1 MYRFVNLLIKF
12 IKEKYLVSMKRAIL
26 LSAVMSTMIVAYG
39 QSPSEL
45 HQPSAKQLIQKG
57 QLDAVDGFRFD
68 QAPNAEATTPVSHG
82 KYRSEV
88 YDFVRVGNT
97 YYDLQSNAS
106 IGRRAI
112 LHGDGTI
119 TVAWT
124 YSGTSSTTWPDRG
137 SAVNHFNG
145 AAWGTEPSLRT
156 ENVRTGWPSI
166 GELPDGS
173 IYTIAHDPA
182 AGGLQMARTSAK
194 GGTTWSNDAGKI
206 LTHPDGNM
214 IWNRTANLGN
224 KMFSLVN
231 FAAQTDDPDVTIKGI
246 TNPTLYAMSN
256 DAGKT
261 WTSLDLLP
269 GYDSSRYLDGGGD
282 TYAIDARDSIVAIV
296 IAGRYKDV
304 TLFKSTDSGTT
315 WKTSIIDSFAFP
327 RFVWGSYLVDPNNPV
342 VCNDGSVDVL
352 IDNNGD
358 VHVAGG
364 RVSYSD
370 DDTTDDLARSGSY
383 FNLYHWSENQP
394 TWKICGTPIDM
405 DGQPSSTGS
414 PYDITAE
421 TTNSMGTDGNP
432 SNGLAYAARYGG
444 TSIST
449 HSSLS
454 VDKNNNIYVTWDA
467 PVEFTFNDYLA
478 NYRDVHISYSTDGG
492 ASWATT
498 QNATQIRS
506 QEAVFAC
513 LTKRTDDFVH
523 FIFQMDAHPGTN
535 LQNSGTGN
543 LHPNVENTIYYA
555 AIPVQ
560 DLMDSVLGQN
570 TLEITPVSKESKV
583 FVVSQNQ
590 PNPFSDNTNVVVY
603 LRAGSDLTCTV
614 ADATG
619 KIVSTQ
625 SMGYRGAGNH
635 DITIN
640 GSELTS
646 GVYFYTLKTKDSE
659 VTKKMQVLK

>member
-1 MYRFVNLLIKF
+1 
-12 IKEKYLVSMKRAIL
+12 MKRAIL
-26 LSAVMSTMIVAYG
+26 LTAVMSTMMVTYG
-39 QSPSEL
+39 QTNADL
-45 HQPSAKQLIQKG
+45 HQPSANQLIQKG
-57 QLDAVDGFRFD
+57 QLDAVD
-68 QAPNAEATTPVSHG
+68 APNFVTAPAEATTTTTSHG
-82 KYRSEV
+82 KYRSQV

-97 YYDLQSNAS
+97 YYDLQTNAS

-112 LHGDGTI
+112 LHADGTI

-124 YSGTSSTTWPDRG
+124 YSGSSSTTWPDRG
-137 SAVNHFNG
+137 SAVNYHDGTNWG
-145 AAWGTEPSLRT
+145 AEPTVSTEDGT
-156 ENVRTGWPSI
+156 RTGWPSI
-166 GELPDGS
+166 GMLSDGS
-173 IYTIAHDPA
+173 IYTVAHDPA
-182 AGGLQMARTSAK
+182 DGGMIMTQNTGKGKTDWTITKTVAGT
-194 GGTTWSNDAGKI
+194 KI
-206 LTHPDGNM
+206 GEHPAGNM
-214 IWNRTANLGN
+214 IWNRTANLGD
-224 KMFSLVN
+224 KMFVLAN
-231 FAAQTDDPDVTIKGI
+231 FAGQADDDDVYVGGI
-246 TNPTLYAMSN
+246 ENPTLFTQSN

-261 WTSLDLLP
+261 WSTLGLLP

-282 TYAIDARDSIVAIV
+282 SYAIDTRDSVVAIV

-304 TLFKSTDSGTT
+304 TLFKSTDSGST
-315 WKTSIIDSFAFP
+315 WTTSIIDSFPFP
-327 RFVWGSYLVDPNNPV
+327 RFVFGDYLVDPANPV
-342 VCNDGSVDVL
+342 TSNDGSVDVL

-370 DDTTDDLARSGSY
+370 DDTTDDLARSGS
-383 FNLYHWSENQP
+383 FFGLYHWSENQP
-394 TWKICGTPIDM
+394 TWKVCGLPIDM
-405 DGQPSSTGS
+405 DGQPNANGAA
-414 PYDITAE
+414 YDITGE
-421 TTNSMGTDGNP
+421 TTNSMGADGNP
-432 SNGLAYAARYGG
+432 ANGLAYAARYGG

-454 VDKNNNIYVTWDA
+454 VDKNNTIYVTWDA

-478 NYRDVHISYSTDGG
+478 NFRDVHISYSTDAG

-513 LTKRTDDFVH
+513 MTKRTDDFVH
-523 FIFQMDAHPGTN
+523 LIFQMDAHPGTN

-570 TLEITPVSKESKV
+570 TLEVTPVIKESKV

-590 PNPFSDNTNVVVY
+590 PNPFSENTSVVIY
-603 LRAGSDLTCTV
+603 MRAGSDLTCTV
-614 ADATG
+614 SDATG
-619 KIVSTQ
+619 KVVSTQ
-625 SMGYRGAGNH
+625 IMGYKGAGNH
-635 DITIN
+635 DVVIS
-640 GSELTS
+640 GSDLTS

-659 VTKKMQVLK
+659 VTKKMQVIK

>member
-1 MYRFVNLLIKF
+1 
-12 IKEKYLVSMKRAIL
+12 MKRAIL

-39 QSPSEL
+39 QSTAEL
-45 HQPSAKQLIQKG
+45 HQPSANQLIQKG
-57 QLDAVDGFRFD
+57 QLDAAEGFRFD
-68 QAPNAEATTPVSHG
+68 LTPNAETVTPASHG
-82 KYRSEV
+82 KYRSQV

-97 YYDLQSNAS
+97 YYDLQTNAS

-112 LHGDGTI
+112 LHDDGTVS
-119 TVAWT
+119 VAWT
-124 YSGTSSTTWPDRG
+124 YSSTSSTTWPDRG
-137 SAVNHFNG
+137 SAVNHYNG
-145 AAWGTEPSLRT
+145 TSWGAEPTSRT
-156 ENVRTGWPSI
+156 ENIRTGWPSI
-166 GELPDGS
+166 GEFPDGTM
-173 IYTIAHDPA
+173 YTIAHDA
-182 AGGLQMARTSAK
+182 SAGGLVIARNSGKGMTDWTS
-194 GGTTWSNDAGKI
+194 DATKVA
-206 LTHPDGNM
+206 THPGGNM
-214 IWNRTANLGN
+214 IWNRTVNLGD
-224 KMFSLVN
+224 KMFTLVN
-231 FAAQTDDPDVTIKGI
+231 FAGQADDPDVKIKGI
-246 TNPTLYAMSN
+246 TNPTLYTMSN
-256 DAGKT
+256 DKGKT
-261 WTSLDLLP
+261 WTALDLLP

-327 RFVWGSYLVDPNNPV
+327 RFVWGSYLVDPANPV
-342 VCNDGSVDVL
+342 TCNDGSVDVL
-352 IDNNGD
+352 IDNNGN

-370 DDTTDDLARSGSY
+370 DDTTDDLARSGSF
-383 FNLYHWSENQP
+383 FNLYHWSENEP
-394 TWKICGTPIDM
+394 VWKTCGTPIDM
-405 DGQPSSTGS
+405 DGQPSSSGA

-432 SNGLAYAARYGG
+432 ANGLAYAARYGG

-454 VDKNNNIYVTWDA
+454 VDKDNNIYVTWDA

-492 ASWATT
+492 ATWATT

-523 FIFQMDAHPGTN
+523 FVFQMDAHPGTN

-560 DLMDSVLGQN
+560 DLMDSLLGQN
-570 TLEITPVSKESKV
+570 TLNFEPVVKESKV

-590 PNPFSDNTNVVVY
+590 PNPFSNSTNVVIY

-614 ADATG
+614 TDALG
-619 KIVSTQ
+619 KVVSTQ
-625 SMGYRGAGNH
+625 EMGFKGAGNH
-635 DITIN
+635 DITID

-659 VTKKMQVLK
+659 VTKKMQVVK

>member
-1 MYRFVNLLIKF
+1 
-12 IKEKYLVSMKRAIL
+12 MKRAIL
-26 LSAVMSTMIVAYG
+26 LTAVMSTMIVAYG
-39 QSPSEL
+39 QSPSDL
-45 HQPSAKQLIQKG
+45 HQASAKQLIQKG

-68 QAPNAEATTPVSHG
+68 QTPTAESTTPTSHG

-97 YYDLQSNAS
+97 YYDLQTNAS
-106 IGRRAI
+106 IGRRAL
-112 LHGDGTI
+112 LHDDGTI
-119 TVAWT
+119 SVAWT
-124 YSGTSSTTWPDRG
+124 FSSTSSTTWPDRG
-137 SAVNHFNG
+137 SAVNYYDGTSWG
-145 AAWGTEPSLRT
+145 AEPTART
-156 ENVRTGWPSI
+156 ENIRTGWPSI
-166 GELPDGS
+166 GMFPDGTM
-173 IYTIAHDPA
+173 YTIAHDA
-182 AGGLQMARTSAK
+182 TAGGLVLSRNTGK
-194 GGTTWSNDAGKI
+194 GNTTWTTDAGKVA
-206 LTHPDGNM
+206 THSGGNM
-214 IWNRTANLGN
+214 IWNRTANLGD
-224 KMFSLVN
+224 KMFTLVN
-231 FAAQTDDPDVTIKGI
+231 FAGQADDPDVKIKGI

-256 DAGKT
+256 DKGKT

-269 GYDSSRYLDGGGD
+269 GYDSARYLDGGGD
-282 TYAIDARDSIVAIV
+282 NYAIDARDSIVAIV

-304 TLFKSTDSGTT
+304 TLFKSTDSGST
-315 WKTSIIDSFAFP
+315 WTTSIIDSFAFP
-327 RFVWGSYLVDPNNPV
+327 RFVWGSYLVDVNNPV
-342 VCNDGSVDVL
+342 TCNDGSVDVL

-370 DDTTDDLARSGSY
+370 DDTTDDLARSGS
-383 FNLYHWSENQP
+383 FFGLYHWSENQP
-394 TWKICGTPIDM
+394 NWKVCGLPIDM
-405 DGQPSSTGS
+405 DDQPAASGAA
-414 PYDITAE
+414 YDITAE
-421 TTNSMGTDGNP
+421 TTNSMGADGNP
-432 SNGLAYAARYGG
+432 ANGLAYAARYGG

-454 VDKNNNIYVTWDA
+454 VDKDNNIFVTWDA

-513 LTKRTDDFVH
+513 MTKKTDDFVH

-570 TLEITPVSKESKV
+570 TLNFEPVVKESKV

-590 PNPFSDNTNVVVY
+590 PNPFSDITNVVIY
-603 LRAGSDLTCTV
+603 MRAGSDLTCTV
-614 ADATG
+614 TDATG
-619 KIVSTQ
+619 KVVSTQ
-625 SMGYRGAGNH
+625 DMGFKGAGNH
-635 DITIN
+635 DISIDGTD
-640 GSELTS
+640 LTS
-646 GVYFYTLKTKDSE
+646 GVYFYTLKSKDSE
-659 VTKKMQVLK
+659 VTKKMQIVK

>member
-1 MYRFVNLLIKF
+1 
-12 IKEKYLVSMKRAIL
+12 MKRAIL
-26 LSAVMSTMIVAYG
+26 LTAVMSTMIVAYG
-39 QSPSEL
+39 QSPSDL
-45 HQPSAKQLIQKG
+45 HQASAKQLIQKG

-68 QAPNAEATTPVSHG
+68 QTPTAESTTPTSHG

-88 YDFVRVGNT
+88 YDFVRVGYT
-97 YYDLQSNAS
+97 YYDLQTNAS
-106 IGRRAI
+106 IGRRAL
-112 LHGDGTI
+112 LHDDGTI
-119 TVAWT
+119 SVAWT
-124 YSGTSSTTWPDRG
+124 FSSTSSTTWPDRG
-137 SAVNHFNG
+137 SAVNYYDGTSWG
-145 AAWGTEPSLRT
+145 AEPTART
-156 ENVRTGWPSI
+156 ENIRTGWPSI
-166 GELPDGS
+166 GMFPDGTM
-173 IYTIAHDPA
+173 YTIAHDA
-182 AGGLQMARTSAK
+182 TAGGLVLSRNTGK
-194 GGTTWSNDAGKI
+194 GNTTWTTDAGKVA
-206 LTHPDGNM
+206 THSGGNM
-214 IWNRTANLGN
+214 IWNRTANLGD
-224 KMFSLVN
+224 KMFTLVN
-231 FAAQTDDPDVTIKGI
+231 FAGQADDPDVKIKGI

-256 DAGKT
+256 DKGKT

-269 GYDSSRYLDGGGD
+269 GYDSARYLDGGGD
-282 TYAIDARDSIVAIV
+282 NYAIDARDSIVAIV

-304 TLFKSTDSGTT
+304 TLFKSTDSGST
-315 WKTSIIDSFAFP
+315 WTTSIIDSFAFP
-327 RFVWGSYLVDPNNPV
+327 RFVWGSYLVDVNNPV
-342 VCNDGSVDVL
+342 TCNDGSVDVL

-370 DDTTDDLARSGSY
+370 DDTTDALARSGS
-383 FNLYHWSENQP
+383 FFGLYHWSENQP
-394 TWKICGTPIDM
+394 NWKVCGLPIDM
-405 DGQPSSTGS
+405 DDQPAASGAA
-414 PYDITAE
+414 YDITAE
-421 TTNSMGTDGNP
+421 TTNSMGADGNP
-432 SNGLAYAARYGG
+432 ANGLAYAARYGG

-454 VDKNNNIYVTWDA
+454 VDKDNNIFVTWDA

-513 LTKRTDDFVH
+513 MTKKTDDFVH

-570 TLEITPVSKESKV
+570 TLNFEPVVKESKV

-590 PNPFSDNTNVVVY
+590 PNPFSDITNVVIY
-603 LRAGSDLTCTV
+603 MRAGSDLTCTV
-614 ADATG
+614 TDATG
-619 KIVSTQ
+619 KVVSTQ
-625 SMGYRGAGNH
+625 DMGFKGAGNH
-635 DITIN
+635 DISIDGTD
-640 GSELTS
+640 LTS
-646 GVYFYTLKTKDSE
+646 GVYFYTLKSKDSE
-659 VTKKMQVLK
+659 VTKKMQIVK

>member
-1 MYRFVNLLIKF
+1 
-12 IKEKYLVSMKRAIL
+12 MKRAIL
-26 LSAVMSTMIVAYG
+26 LTAVMSTMIVAYG
-39 QSPSEL
+39 QSPSDL
-45 HQPSAKQLIQKG
+45 HQASAKQLIQKG

-68 QAPNAEATTPVSHG
+68 QTPTAESTTPTSHG

-88 YDFVRVGNT
+88 YDFVRVGYT
-97 YYDLQSNAS
+97 YYDLQTNAS
-106 IGRRAI
+106 IGRRAL
-112 LHGDGTI
+112 LHDDGTI
-119 TVAWT
+119 SVAWT
-124 YSGTSSTTWPDRG
+124 FSSTSSTTWPDRG
-137 SAVNHFNG
+137 SAVNYYDGTSWG
-145 AAWGTEPSLRT
+145 AEPTART
-156 ENVRTGWPSI
+156 ENIRTGWPSI
-166 GELPDGS
+166 GMFPDGTM
-173 IYTIAHDPA
+173 YTIAHDA
-182 AGGLQMARTSAK
+182 TAGGLVLSRNTGK
-194 GGTTWSNDAGKI
+194 GNTTWTTDAGKVA
-206 LTHPDGNM
+206 THSGGNM
-214 IWNRTANLGN
+214 IWNRTANLGD
-224 KMFSLVN
+224 KMFTLVN
-231 FAAQTDDPDVTIKGI
+231 FAGQADDPDVKIKGI

-256 DAGKT
+256 DKGKT

-269 GYDSSRYLDGGGD
+269 GYDSARYLDGGGD
-282 TYAIDARDSIVAIV
+282 NYAIDARDSIVAIV

-304 TLFKSTDSGTT
+304 TLFKSTDSGST
-315 WKTSIIDSFAFP
+315 WTTSIIDSFAFP
-327 RFVWGSYLVDPNNPV
+327 RFVWGSYLVDVNNPV
-342 VCNDGSVDVL
+342 TCNDGSVDVL

-370 DDTTDDLARSGSY
+370 DDTTDDLARSGS
-383 FNLYHWSENQP
+383 FFGLYHWSENQP
-394 TWKICGTPIDM
+394 NWKVCGLPIDM
-405 DGQPSSTGS
+405 DDQPAASGAA
-414 PYDITAE
+414 YDITAE
-421 TTNSMGTDGNP
+421 TTNSMGADGNP
-432 SNGLAYAARYGG
+432 ANGLAYAARYGG

-454 VDKNNNIYVTWDA
+454 VDKDNNIFVTWDA

-513 LTKRTDDFVH
+513 MTKKTDDFVH

-570 TLEITPVSKESKV
+570 TLNFEPVVKESKV

-590 PNPFSDNTNVVVY
+590 PNPFSDITNVVIY
-603 LRAGSDLTCTV
+603 MRAGSDLTCTV
-614 ADATG
+614 TDATG
-619 KIVSTQ
+619 KVVSTQ
-625 SMGYRGAGNH
+625 DMGFKGAGNH
-635 DITIN
+635 DISIDGTD
-640 GSELTS
+640 LTS
-646 GVYFYTLKTKDSE
+646 GVYFYTLKSKDSE
-659 VTKKMQVLK
+659 VTKKMQIVK

>member
-1 MYRFVNLLIKF
+1 
-12 IKEKYLVSMKRAIL
+12 MKRAIL
-26 LSAVMSTMIVAYG
+26 LTAVMSTMIVAYG
-39 QSPSEL
+39 QSPSDL
-45 HQPSAKQLIQKG
+45 HQASAKQLIQKG

-68 QAPNAEATTPVSHG
+68 QTPTAESTTPTSHG

-97 YYDLQSNAS
+97 YYDLQTNAS
-106 IGRRAI
+106 IGRRAL
-112 LHGDGTI
+112 LHDDGTI
-119 TVAWT
+119 SVAWT
-124 YSGTSSTTWPDRG
+124 FSSTSSTTWPDRG
-137 SAVNHFNG
+137 SAVNYYDGTSWG
-145 AAWGTEPSLRT
+145 AEPTART
-156 ENVRTGWPSI
+156 ENIRTGWPSI
-166 GELPDGS
+166 GMFPDGTM
-173 IYTIAHDPA
+173 YTIAHDA
-182 AGGLQMARTSAK
+182 TAGGLVLSRNTGK
-194 GGTTWSNDAGKI
+194 GNTTWTTDAGKVA
-206 LTHPDGNM
+206 THSGGNM
-214 IWNRTANLGN
+214 IWNRTANLGD
-224 KMFSLVN
+224 KMFTLVN
-231 FAAQTDDPDVTIKGI
+231 FAGQADDPDVKIKGI

-256 DAGKT
+256 DKGKT

-269 GYDSSRYLDGGGD
+269 GYDSARYLDGGGD
-282 TYAIDARDSIVAIV
+282 NYAIDARDSIVAIV

-304 TLFKSTDSGTT
+304 TLFKSTDSGST
-315 WKTSIIDSFAFP
+315 WTTSIIDSFAFP
-327 RFVWGSYLVDPNNPV
+327 RFVWGSYLVDVNNPV
-342 VCNDGSVDVL
+342 TCNDGSVDVL

-370 DDTTDDLARSGSY
+370 DDTTDDLAISGS
-383 FNLYHWSENQP
+383 FFGLYHWSENQP
-394 TWKICGTPIDM
+394 NWKVCGLPIDM
-405 DGQPSSTGS
+405 DDQPAASGAA
-414 PYDITAE
+414 YDITAE
-421 TTNSMGTDGNP
+421 TTNSMGADGNP
-432 SNGLAYAARYGG
+432 ANGLAYAARYGG

-454 VDKNNNIYVTWDA
+454 VDKDNNIFVTWDA

-513 LTKRTDDFVH
+513 MTKKTDDFVH

-570 TLEITPVSKESKV
+570 TLNFEPVVKESKV

-590 PNPFSDNTNVVVY
+590 PNPFSDITNVVIY
-603 LRAGSDLTCTV
+603 MRAGSDLTCTV
-614 ADATG
+614 TDATG
-619 KIVSTQ
+619 KVVSTQ
-625 SMGYRGAGNH
+625 DMGFKGAGNH
-635 DITIN
+635 DISIDGTD
-640 GSELTS
+640 LTS
-646 GVYFYTLKTKDSE
+646 GVYFYTLKSKDSE
-659 VTKKMQVLK
+659 VTKKMQIVK